1 MTIIVLDNEST
12 YNLSF
17 NVANVDCG
25 LGDAYK
31 FRIRSQW
38 DQTDDTWVGATTNGY
53 FAATLLSTND
63 RYSEFQIV
71 LNAFFVNSKE
81 HYNGIYEYELLCD
94 DESVL
99 DSGLIKVVTNPG
111 GTTGDTAFVSNNENL
126 EADTYF
132 TPNY

>member
-31 FRIRSQW
+31 FRMRSQW
-38 DQTDDTWVGATTNGY
+38 DQTDDTWVGAGSGY
-53 FAATLLSTND
+53 FGATLLSTND
-63 RYSEFQIV
+63 RYSEFRV
-71 LNAFFVNSKE
+71 TLNAFFQNSVE

>member
-1 MTIIVLDNEST
+1 MTVIVIDNVST
-12 YNLSF
+12 YDLSF

-25 LGDAYK
+25 NGDAYK
-31 FRIRSQW
+31 FRMKSQW
-38 DQTDDTWVGATTNGY
+38 DQTDNTWVGSVNGW
-53 FAATLLSTND
+53 FLAVLLETND
-63 RYSEFQIV
+63 RYSEFRV
-71 LNAFFVNSKE
+71 SLNNLFENSDE